1 MERSSDLASE
11 WNKKQ
16 AAIEQ
21 DPRIVQIKGKANKAP
36 KDEYL
41 PFVRDFV
48 QSGKWSEVNE
58 LENAGLIMQDGQ
70 FVIPD
75 PEPEGFAEGGLVDS
89 SKIGQLKASPRNQA
103 LGALADKLSRLKELG
118 NKYQVLDQVP
128 LLGGT
133 GLGDLFLGQGPE
145 EVSNWSYGNAP
156 MQIPEMTRIPQI
168 KKGRAE
174 SLADAVFMG
183 ADIGGLGALA
193 GALGSKGL
201 RNVAGSA
208 SRVGPKSL
216 VPQVGAVKPKGGNWV
231 MDLKTGVQTPKQFY
245 TGSPRSQQEI
255 FRALKKNVGRDVG
268 EPSPLSETGVPWR
281 GTQTALEGSK
291 DSLKVLEQLAD
302 EYPEHAS
309 KIAPSAYLNHWVE
322 NTLKKYMKNEM
333 GTPEDPI
340 RELVDSGVTHYNL
353 QDQRIYNEE
362 NLKLRRKAAGFPE
375 EGFAK
380 SDLGKRWEALSDSA
394 IYERDVNNLENK
406 GYDVFSKN
414 PWLLK
419 EGANPQVYGLFLDD
433 FHEVGFNHLMDEL
446 ANAVNPESGL
456 PRDLLLKYD
465 ALPRVTVPQAVER
478 VAKIND
484 WRAKQK
490 IEADL
495 AKSTNPATQ
504 LFKEYPDQGFK
515 WVELRPNPELDPEHK
530 ALREALK
537 YEGDTMGHCVGGYCD
552 GVVAGDSK
560 IYSLRDAKGQP
571 HVTIE
576 VAPKRGYETTGVQDF
591 DDNDLISAVYD
602 NLPRNKHRGFSNWVE
617 KFIEDG
623 EYDSVFEALK
633 DSKYSDF
640 IPKPDLDSPPRIV
653 QIKGKSNKAP
663 KDEYLPFVRDFVQ
676 SGKWSEVN
684 ELENA
689 GLIMKDGQFVIP
701 DPEPEGFAE
710 GGLVRS
716 YNPEEIDQ
724 IVAQLIG

>member
-1 MERSSDLASE
+1 M
-11 WNKKQ
+11 
-16 AAIEQ
+16 
-21 DPRIVQIKGKANKAP
+21 P
-36 KDEYL
+36 
-41 PFVRDFV
+41 
-48 QSGKWSEVNE
+48 
-58 LENAGLIMQDGQ
+58 
-70 FVIPD
+70 
-75 PEPEGFAEGGLVDS
+75 
-89 SKIGQLKASPRNQA
+89 GQLKASPRNQA

-156 MQIPEMTRIPQI
+156 MQIPEMTRIPQM

-201 RNVAGSA
+201 RNVASSA

-216 VPQVGAVKPKGGNWV
+216 VPQVGAIKPKGGNWV
-231 MDLKTGVQTPKQFY
+231 MDLKADRGVDPSNQKAI
-245 TGSPRSQQEI
+245 SNHLKPRATDNKSQAI
-255 FRALKKNVGRDVG
+255 ND
-268 EPSPLSETGVPWR
+268 
-281 GTQTALEGSK
+281 
-291 DSLKVLEQLAD
+291 
-302 EYPEHAS
+302 
-309 KIAPSAYLNHWVE
+309 WVD
-322 NTLKKYMKNEM
+322 NTLIKYFKNEM

-340 RELVDSGVTHYNL
+340 RELADRGILHFQFPEQTDFTDY
-353 QDQRIYNEE
+353 Y
-362 NLKLRRKAAGFPE
+362 LKPQRKAAGFPE

-380 SDLGKRWEALSDSA
+380 SDLGKRWESESDDA
-394 IYERDVNNLENK
+394 IYEDDLNLLKRYYPSVVPN
-406 GYDVFSKN
+406 N
-414 PWLLK
+414 PWLEKTGSEPTLYALRTDK
-419 EGANPQVYGLFLDD
+419 PEKL
-433 FHEVGFNHLMDEL
+433 GFKHLIDEL

-495 AKSTNPATQ
+495 AMATNPATQ

-515 WVELRPNPELDPEHK
+515 WVELRPNAELDPGHR

-552 GVVAGDSK
+552 DVVAGDSK

-576 VAPKRGYETTGVQDF
+576 VAPKNRLESFDFEQEAYNQVEREWLRSHPRGSFDENDDFMLEVMERSSDLASEWNKKQAAIEQD
-591 DDNDLISAVYD
+591 
-602 NLPRNKHRGFSNWVE
+602 
-617 KFIEDG
+617 
-623 EYDSVFEALK
+623 
-633 DSKYSDF
+633 
-640 IPKPDLDSPPRIV
+640 PRIV
-653 QIKGKSNKAP
+653 QIKGKANKAP
-663 KDEYLPFVRDFVQ
+663 KDDYLPFVRDFVQ

-684 ELENA
+684 ELDNA
-689 GLIMKDGQFVIP
+689 GLIMKDGQFIIP
-701 DPEPEGFAE
+701 DPEPDGFAE

>member
-1 MERSSDLASE
+1 M
-11 WNKKQ
+11 
-16 AAIEQ
+16 
-21 DPRIVQIKGKANKAP
+21 P
-36 KDEYL
+36 
-41 PFVRDFV
+41 
-48 QSGKWSEVNE
+48 
-58 LENAGLIMQDGQ
+58 
-70 FVIPD
+70 
-75 PEPEGFAEGGLVDS
+75 
-89 SKIGQLKASPRNQA
+89 GQLKASPRNQA

-156 MQIPEMTRIPQI
+156 MQIPEMTRIPQM

-201 RNVAGSA
+201 RNVASSA
-208 SRVGPKSL
+208 SRVGPKRL
-216 VPQVGAVKPKGGNWV
+216 VPQVGAIKPKGGNWV
-231 MDLKTGVQTPKQFY
+231 MDLKAGKAIGDPNKYVKVPGTENTLRVFKDLLPGGQKEMIANLKPGATDNK
-245 TGSPRSQQEI
+245 SQ
-255 FRALKKNVGRDVG
+255 ALND
-268 EPSPLSETGVPWR
+268 
-281 GTQTALEGSK
+281 
-291 DSLKVLEQLAD
+291 
-302 EYPEHAS
+302 
-309 KIAPSAYLNHWVE
+309 WVE
-322 NTLKKYMKNEM
+322 NTLKKYVKNEM
-333 GTPEDPI
+333 GTTEDPI
-340 RELVDSGVTHYNL
+340 RELADRGILHFEL
-353 QDQRIYNEE
+353 PE
-362 NLKLRRKAAGFPE
+362 NLFFLGNSAKAQRKAAGFPE
-375 EGFAK
+375 EGFAQ
-380 SDLGKRWEALSDSA
+380 SDLGRNWEELIDSGV
-394 IYERDVNNLENK
+394 IPVDLEILK
-406 GYDVFSKN
+406 KFHPSIVEDN
-414 PWLLK
+414 PWLGKTNQDPMLYSMTDYTSR
-419 EGANPQVYGLFLDD
+419 NL
-433 FHEVGFNHLMDEL
+433 GFNHLIDEL
-446 ANAVNPESGL
+446 ANAINPESGL

-576 VAPKRGYETTGVQDF
+576 VAPKNRLQSFDFEQEAYNQVEREWLRSHPRGSFDENDDFMLEVMERSSDLASEWNKKQAAIEQD
-591 DDNDLISAVYD
+591 
-602 NLPRNKHRGFSNWVE
+602 
-617 KFIEDG
+617 
-623 EYDSVFEALK
+623 
-633 DSKYSDF
+633 
-640 IPKPDLDSPPRIV
+640 PRIV
-653 QIKGKSNKAP
+653 QIKGKANKAP

-710 GGLVRS
+710 GGLVRA